1 MKIDCQI
8 LVNGKPAIEWVMERQ
23 NVSKD
28 KDSGIINDANLWAT
42 ETMGDPAYPLNLL
55 LRVITV
61 SLETMKIV
69 NGLPKLEI

>member
-55 LRVITV
+55 LCVITV
-61 SLETMKIV
+61 RLETMKIV
-69 NGLPKLEI
+69 EALPKLEI